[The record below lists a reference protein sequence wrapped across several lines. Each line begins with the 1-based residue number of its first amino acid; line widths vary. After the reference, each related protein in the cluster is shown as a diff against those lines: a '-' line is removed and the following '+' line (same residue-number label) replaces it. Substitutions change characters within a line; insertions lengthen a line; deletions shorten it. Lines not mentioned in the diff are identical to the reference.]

1 MNMEEITGL
10 EIKKFNDY
18 VDSFTG
24 LSEDQL
30 NNFEIKKNHSL
41 RVADLALLL
50 AKNMELN
57 ETEAQLAYLIGL
69 YHDIGRFKQLQ
80 EYNTFN
86 DSKSVDHADLSV
98 EVLKDGSFID
108 DLEEGQVALILLAI
122 RQHNKLG
129 LSKKMTD
136 KERLFAKLIRDADK
150 LDILHVITEYY
161 ANPKALPNH
170 TLTWEMPKGG
180 TVSKDV
186 SKQILKGAL
195 VAKETITSEL
205 DIKVMQLSWVYDL
218 NYRPSFE
225 LMMEKRYLEKIY
237 NSMPKSDTVIGIYR
251 KVKVFVENKLIA

>member
-1 MNMEEITGL
+1 MEERTELAIR
-10 EIKKFNDY
+10 KFNDY

-30 NNFEIKKNHSL
+30 QNFEIKKNHSY
-41 RVADLALLL
+41 RVADLALVL

-57 ETEAQLAYLIGL
+57 ETEAHLAYLIGL
-69 YHDIGRFKQLQ
+69 YHDIGRFKQLK

-86 DSKSVDHADLSV
+86 DSKSVDHAELAV
-98 EVLKDGSFID
+98 EILKESDFFENLD
-108 DLEEGQVALILLAI
+108 EGQVELILLAI

-129 LSKKMTD
+129 LTKKMTD

-150 LDILHVITEYY
+150 LDILRVITDYY
-161 ANPKALPNH
+161 TNPKTTPNH

-195 VAKETITSEL
+195 VAKESITNEL

-237 NSMPKSDTVIGIYR
+237 NSMPKNDTVIEIYR

>member
-1 MNMEEITGL
+1 MEERIGL
-10 EIKKFNDY
+10 AIKEFNNY

-24 LSEDQL
+24 LSDDQVK
-30 NNFEIKKNHSL
+30 NFEIKKNHSF
-41 RVADLALLL
+41 RVADLALML

-69 YHDIGRFKQLQ
+69 FHDVGRFKQLK

-86 DSKSVDHADLSV
+86 DAKSVDHAELGI
-98 EVLKDGSFID
+98 EVIRENKFFN
-108 DLEEGQVALILLAI
+108 DLENAQVELILLAI
-122 RQHNKLG
+122 KQHNKLG
-129 LSKKMTD
+129 LEKSLTD

-150 LDILHVITEYY
+150 LDILRVITDYY
-161 ANPKALPNH
+161 ANPKAEANH

-180 TVSKDV
+180 KVSNDV

-195 VAKETITSEL
+195 VSKESITNEL
-205 DIKVMQLSWVYDL
+205 DIKVMQLSWVYDF
-218 NYRPSFE
+218 NYRSSFE

-237 NSMPKSDTVIGIYR
+237 NSMPKSDVVIEIYR